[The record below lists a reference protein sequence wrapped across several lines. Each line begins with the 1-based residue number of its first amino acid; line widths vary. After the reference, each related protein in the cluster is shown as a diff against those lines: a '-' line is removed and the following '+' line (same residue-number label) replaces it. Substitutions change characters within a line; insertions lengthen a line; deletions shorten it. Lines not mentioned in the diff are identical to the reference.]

1 MRPSAG
7 LSGGEKDSV
16 RGMQECSI
24 ARPDPKS
31 LLDFLF
37 TGVRIP
43 KKYGNKENE
52 RDSEH
57 YKERVMAGKKE
68 KVVGILGGMGP
79 AATLDLISKILKHTP
94 ATVEQDHLRILV
106 DINPKVPDRVAAIL
120 EGKKEILPVLTGMA
134 QALERMGADLLAISC
149 NNAHYYWEAV
159 RDSVKIPVLHMIR
172 ETASALSQKI
182 PSPPRVGLLTTSA
195 MIRIGLYEHILKEAG
210 TATVVPTQLM
220 QERLTEVILGVKRNV
235 NPQELKSLL
244 DEPIAEMAARGIN
257 DIVIG
262 CTEIPIVLP
271 FSNSHGITFWD
282 ATEILAMAILRDAFP
297 PKD

>member
-1 MRPSAG
+1 
-7 LSGGEKDSV
+7 
-16 RGMQECSI
+16 MQECSI

>member
-1 MRPSAG
+1 LIG
-7 LSGGEKDSV
+7 
-16 RGMQECSI
+16 
-24 ARPDPKS
+24 S
-31 LLDFLF
+31 LLGKFFLLDLLF
-37 TGVRIP
+37 TGVRISQ
-43 KKYGNKENE
+43 NHNNTENE
-52 RDSEH
+52 RGSEPDR
-57 YKERVMAGKKE
+57 EMAMAGKKE

-94 ATVEQDHLRILV
+94 ATLEQDHLRILV

-134 QALERMGADLLAISC
+134 QGLERMGADLLAIAC

-159 RDSVKIPVLHMIR
+159 RESVKIPVLHMIR

-182 PSPPRVGLLTTSA
+182 PSPSRVGLLATSA
-195 MIRIGLYEHILKEAG
+195 MIQIGLYERILKEAG
-210 TATVVPTQLM
+210 IATVVPTQLM
-220 QERLTEVILGVKRNV
+220 QERITEVILGVKGKV
-235 NPQELKSLL
+235 DPQELKRFL

-271 FSNSHGITFWD
+271 FSNIHGIRFWD

>member
-1 MRPSAG
+1 
-7 LSGGEKDSV
+7 L
-16 RGMQECSI
+16 
-24 ARPDPKS
+24 
-31 LLDFLF
+31 LF
-37 TGVRIP
+37 TGVRIS
-43 KKYGNKENE
+43 ENHGDEEKE
-52 RDSEH
+52 RDSEQD
-57 YKERVMAGKKE
+57 KEMDMSGKKE

-94 ATVEQDHLRILV
+94 AKVEQDHLRILV

-134 QALERMGADLLAISC
+134 QGLERMGADLLAISC

-159 RDSVKIPVLHMIR
+159 RDSVKIPVLNMIR
-172 ETASALSQKI
+172 ETASALSRKV
-182 PSPPRVGLLTTSA
+182 PSPPRVGLLATSA
-195 MIRIGLYEHILKEAG
+195 MIRIGLYERILKEAG
-210 TATVVPTQLM
+210 IATVVPTQLM
-220 QERLTEVILGVKRNV
+220 QERLTEAILGVKRNV
-235 NPQELKSLL
+235 NPQELKSYL

-271 FSNSHGITFWD
+271 FSNTHGIRFWD

>member
-1 MRPSAG
+1 
-7 LSGGEKDSV
+7 
-16 RGMQECSI
+16 
-24 ARPDPKS
+24 
-31 LLDFLF
+31 LF
-37 TGVRIP
+37 YSNVRIP
-43 KKYGNKENE
+43 KNHGDKEDE
-52 RDSEH
+52 RDSEQG
-57 YKERVMAGKKE
+57 KEMDMAEKKE

-120 EGKKEILPVLTGMA
+120 EGKKDIIPVLTGMA
-134 QALERMGADLLAISC
+134 QGLERMGADLLAISC

-159 RDSVKIPVLHMIR
+159 REAVKIPVLHMIR
-172 ETASALSQKI
+172 ETASALSNTS
-182 PSPPRVGLLTTSA
+182 PSPPRAGLLATSA

-210 TATVVPTQLM
+210 IATMVPTQLM
-220 QERLTEVILGVKRNV
+220 QERLTEVILGVKGNV
-235 NPQELKSLL
+235 DPRELKSLL
-244 DEPIAEMAARGIN
+244 DEPIAEMAARGVN

-271 FSNSHGITFWD
+271 FSNTHGIRFWD